1 MGNDFQTPTMPPEDD
16 LTQEVGRG
24 LPGLRLLPLT
34 SFLLQLHPHE
44 DTAKRGEGARRSGV
58 ARRDVAGI
66 EGWTADV
73 PESGALSHR
82 NSAAQTGAR
91 QAGRGPIVPGK
102 SNTGHPDEVPAA

>member
-16 LTQEVGRG
+16 STQEVGRG

-34 SFLLQLHPHE
+34 SFLPHK

-66 EGWTADV
+66 EGWTTDV
-73 PESGALSHR
+73 EEAGALSHR

-102 SNTGHPDEVPAA
+102 SNTAHPGEVPAA